1 MIRMRLSRFLRATAS
16 AAFVSSLLCLLVG
29 LGHGVL
35 AEWHGHLPDPLG
47 IAPCPF
53 MPMSGAD
60 RVPLAS
66 LTVVALLLVAVV
78 LVGGQAWRTY
88 RRTTQFLTRHQ
99 IATPAP
105 VASLLTTMGLLPWVV
120 VVDTEVPLAFC
131 FGFWSPRICLSTGL
145 VSLLSPREL
154 RAVLRHEAYHR
165 RRRDPLRL
173 LLIEAVSRIGVVL
186 PIAREWS
193 RLVVVDM
200 ELAADREAVAHEGV
214 SALAGALYR
223 LLTVSAS
230 GTLPGVVT
238 AGMSAT
244 AVRMASLLGDSLP
257 PQQVSL
263 RSVVTSTVILCGL
276 CLGVMI

>member
-1 MIRMRLSRFLRATAS
+1 MLLTRLTRATAIV
-16 AAFVSSLLCLLVG
+16 AFWGSLLCLLVG
-29 LGHGVL
+29 LGHGML
-35 AEWHGHLPDPLG
+35 SEWHGHFPDRWEGTLCPL
-47 IAPCPF
+47 
-53 MPMSGAD
+53 MPMSATD

-66 LTVVALLLVAVV
+66 LTVVALVAVGIV
-78 LVGGQAWRTY
+78 LVGEQAWRTY
-88 RRTTQFLTRHQ
+88 RRTTGFLTQHQ
-99 IATPAP
+99 IPTPL
-105 VASLLTTMGLLPWVV
+105 SLRPLLAAMGLLPGIV
-120 VVDTEVPLAFC
+120 VVDTKVPLAFC

-186 PIAREWS
+186 PIAREWG
-193 RLVVVDM
+193 RLAVVDM
-200 ELAADREAVAHEGV
+200 ELAADREAVAYEGV

-238 AGMSAT
+238 AGVSAT
-244 AVRMASLLGDSLP
+244 AVRIASLLGDSLP
-257 PQQVSL
+257 PKHVSL
-263 RSVVTSTVILCGL
+263 RSVVTSALILCVL
-276 CLGVMI
+276 CLAVMV